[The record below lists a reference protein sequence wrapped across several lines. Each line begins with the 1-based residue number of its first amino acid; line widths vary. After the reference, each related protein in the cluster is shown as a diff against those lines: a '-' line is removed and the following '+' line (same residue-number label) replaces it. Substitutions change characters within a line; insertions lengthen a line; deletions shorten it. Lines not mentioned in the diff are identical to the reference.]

1 MEQGIY
7 DLLDQ
12 EGGKFFPEVNNQN
25 KCVFPES

>member
-12 EGGKFFPEVNNQN
+12 EEGKFVPGVNNQN
-25 KCVFPES
+25 KRVFPES